1 MMPEIVKKSL
11 KYISKKKSI
20 VQQKQSKNCF
30 PVFNLIFTISNGWE
44 PIRHGSTKAHF
55 LRSSKKPNSRRDGWV
70 CLTNSERDECSDVD
84 NVVDVDYSG
93 VN

>member
-1 MMPEIVKKSL
+1 MLQKDNIFLYNQSVFEINLNL
-11 KYISKKKSI
+11 KTD
-20 VQQKQSKNCF
+20 
-30 PVFNLIFTISNGWE
+30 VFNLIFTICNGWE

-70 CLTNSERDECSDVD
+70 CLTNSERDECSGVD